1 MKNSIML
8 ISLSAVSW
16 HFEAMSV
23 TMLSKDF
30 LLRATKYKY
39 IGKKQT
45 KSLNNNK
52 TTTNGFGDVSSF
64 LYQVPGRILLIYVQI
79 WFRKVPYRKKIYK
92 YYN

>member
-39 IGKKQT
+39 IGKNKQKKT
-45 KSLNNNK
+45 EQQQNNNQL
-52 TTTNGFGDVSSF
+52 FWGDF
-64 LYQVPGRILLIYVQI
+64 LIPVPSPRKDFADICADLI
-79 WFRKVPYRKKIYK
+79 
-92 YYN
+92 